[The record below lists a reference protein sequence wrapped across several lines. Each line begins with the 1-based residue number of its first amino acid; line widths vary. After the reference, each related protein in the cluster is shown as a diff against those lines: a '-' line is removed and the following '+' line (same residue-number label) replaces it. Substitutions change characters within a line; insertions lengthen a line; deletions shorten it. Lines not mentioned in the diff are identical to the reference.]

1 VTAQEVAMVYH
12 NVKHNLSYNSLDCN
26 VKLLKYMLPDATK
39 TMSLGRTKAEALVR
53 NVLGVQ
59 AVQKVKEQL
68 KNGNIFFGIQIDA
81 SNVKNRKFFPIT
93 VQYFDTA
100 KGILNKIINFIE
112 NPDETA
118 TGMFKSIE
126 KTLLN
131 LNLSF
136 ENVSCLSADN

>member
-1 VTAQEVAMVYH
+1 
-12 NVKHNLSYNSLDCN
+12 
-26 VKLLKYMLPDATK
+26 
-39 TMSLGRTKAEALVR
+39 
-53 NVLGVQ
+53 
-59 AVQKVKEQL
+59 VQKVKQQL

-81 SNVKNRKFFPIT
+81 SNVKNRIFFPIT

-131 LNLSF
+131 LSF
-136 ENVSCLSADN
+136 EKVSCLSADNCNANFGRNHSFFTELLEKNSNIIKANPSNTKYLYYMKEIFIKYYIVFKYLKDISNIY

>member
-1 VTAQEVAMVYH
+1 
-12 NVKHNLSYNSLDCN
+12 
-26 VKLLKYMLPDATK
+26 MLPDATK
-39 TMSLGRTKAEALVR
+39 TMSLSRTKAEALVR
-53 NVLGVQ
+53 NVLGIQ

-68 KNGNIFFGIQIDA
+68 KHGNIFFCIQIDA
-81 SNVKNRKFFPIT
+81 SNVKNRNFFPIT

-126 KTLLN
+126 KTQ
-131 LNLSF
+131 F
-136 ENVSCLSADN
+136 KFIF

>member
-1 VTAQEVAMVYH
+1 
-12 NVKHNLSYNSLDCN
+12 
-26 VKLLKYMLPDATK
+26 
-39 TMSLGRTKAEALVR
+39 
-53 NVLGVQ
+53 
-59 AVQKVKEQL
+59 VQKVKEQL
-68 KNGNIFFGIQIDA
+68 KNGNIFFGIQ

-131 LNLSF
+131 LSF
-136 ENVSCLSADN
+136 EKVSCLSANFGRNHSFFTELFEKNSNIIKANCHAHVIHNTVRHMVERYHVMLSQDGYL